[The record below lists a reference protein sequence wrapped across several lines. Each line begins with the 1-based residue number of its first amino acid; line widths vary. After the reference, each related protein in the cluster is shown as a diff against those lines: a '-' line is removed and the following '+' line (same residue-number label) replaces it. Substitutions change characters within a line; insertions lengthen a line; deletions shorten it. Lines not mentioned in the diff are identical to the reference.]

1 MTVTVN
7 GEQRSI
13 REGCTVAELVEML
26 GLGGRACAVE
36 VDRAI
41 VPRKDHAGR
50 RLMSGAQVEIVT
62 LVGGG

>member
-7 GEQRSI
+7 GEQRSV
-13 REGCTVAELVEML
+13 RDGCTVAELVEAL

-36 VDRAI
+36 VDRSL
-41 VPRKDHAGR
+41 VPRKDHAAH
-50 RLMSGAQVEIVT
+50 RLAPGAAVEIVT